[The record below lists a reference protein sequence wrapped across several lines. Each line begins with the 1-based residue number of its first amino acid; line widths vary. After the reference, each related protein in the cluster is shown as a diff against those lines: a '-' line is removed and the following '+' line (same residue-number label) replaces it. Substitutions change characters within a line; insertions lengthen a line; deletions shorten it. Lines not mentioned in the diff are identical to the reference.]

1 MDKPTQI
8 FSVLWTFLIEH
19 WHTAYAFI
27 MTFIITAFRIC
38 YLAEE
43 HNKLRAT
50 VECILC
56 GLLAVASRYV
66 FIHLNMNEDLAV
78 AFGAIVA
85 MTGVDKVRQLT
96 FKFINKKVDK

>member
-1 MDKPTQI
+1 MNLSSQ
-8 FSVLWTFLIEH
+8 LWRIITEH
-19 WHTAYAFI
+19 GHTIYAFI
-27 MTFIITAFRIC
+27 MTFLITAFRIC

-66 FIHLNMNEDLAV
+66 FIHLNMSEDLAV

-85 MTGVDKVRQLT
+85 MTGVDKVRQIT
-96 FKFINKKVDK
+96 FKFITKKAEK